1 MTVDRARTFMKT
13 SQRPLAPPHLLL
25 EALAGHERCSRDRA
39 SGGSPLAVAMTP
51 TTSASDKHD
60 ISNSRYL
67 DASAAST
74 DDELENTG
82 HVRPNARTR
91 AAGRLSATYA
101 PGKPRL
107 INRAGKAGSARD
119 RPAISGVHL
128 RVQHRIDDLALNT
141 SNFLTRVDCRCRRL
155 TAGEQRQNWRTANPA
170 AARRPRCADHRSRA
184 RTADREQPA

>member
-1 MTVDRARTFMKT
+1 MKT
-13 SQRPLAPPHLLL
+13 SQRPLAPPHILL
-25 EALAGHERCSRDRA
+25 EALAGHELCSCDRA
-39 SGGSPLAVAMTP
+39 SGGSPLTVAMTP

-60 ISNSRYL
+60 ISNSRCL
-67 DASAAST
+67 DASAAWT

-91 AAGRLSATYA
+91 AAGRLSATCA

-107 INRAGKAGSARD
+107 INRADKTGSARD
-119 RPAISGVHL
+119 RPAISRVHL
-128 RVQHRIDDLALNT
+128 RAQHRTDDLAVT
-141 SNFLTRVDCRCRRL
+141 TRSFLTLVDCRCRRL
-155 TAGEQRQNWRTANPA
+155 AAGEQRQNWRAANPA